1 MVKYFINK
9 DEIIVHPFSSVAS
22 VEQLLIENGYLVVK
36 DGTIFHGIIT
46 QSDVIQTGHNLV
58 IDCISDKRPIHGD
71 EDIEN
76 VVHRME
82 QEKQHAFPVIDE
94 EDEEYIGTI
103 TFERILKELHAM
115 GKPPV
120 EVLIQNVVGVHDIEE
135 VKQRFINE
143 LSHNMKNP
151 IQIIYSSINLY
162 RNAKGEAEKSIL
174 LDSIYNSTKKLDEVV
189 DKLFIKYF
197 T

>member
-1 MVKYFINK
+1 MVKYLINR
-9 DEIIVHPFSSVAS
+9 DEIIVEPFSSVAS
-22 VEQLLIENGYLVVK
+22 VERLLIEKGYLVVK
-36 DGTIFHGIIT
+36 DGETFQGIIT
-46 QSDVIQTGHNLV
+46 QSDVIRTGHNLV
-58 IDCISDKRPIHGD
+58 IDCISDKRPVHGD
-71 EDIEN
+71 EDIEH

-82 QEKQHAFPVIDE
+82 EEKQYALPVIDE
-94 EDEEYIGTI
+94 EDEAYIGTI

-120 EVLIQNVVGVHDIEE
+120 EVQIHNVVGVHDIEE

-162 RNAKGEAEKSIL
+162 RNAKGETEKNIL
-174 LDSIYNSTKKLDEVV
+174 LDSIYNSAKKLDEIV
-189 DKLFIKYF
+189 DRLFIKYF
-197 T
+197 P